1 MFTHPQIP
9 NNPSSVEGVYI
20 SMFFVYD
27 VGACPLLPA
36 FNDEHVH
43 PPFHKDMGLFAD
55 FATALILLQTT
66 RERSLYSNSI

>member
-9 NNPSSVEGVYI
+9 NHPSSVEGEDI
-20 SMFFVYD
+20 SMLFG
-27 VGACPLLPA
+27 GAYALLPA

-43 PPFHKDMGLFAD
+43 PPFHKDMGLFAE

-66 RERSLYSNSI
+66 RERSL

>member
-9 NNPSSVEGVYI
+9 NNRSSEGVYI
-20 SMFFVYD
+20 RTGMFFGYD
-27 VGACPLLPA
+27 VGACALLPA

-66 RERSLYSNSI
+66 RKRSL

>member
-1 MFTHPQIP
+1 
-9 NNPSSVEGVYI
+9 
-20 SMFFVYD
+20 MFFGYD
-27 VGACPLLPA
+27 VGAGALLPA

-66 RERSLYSNSI
+66 RERSL